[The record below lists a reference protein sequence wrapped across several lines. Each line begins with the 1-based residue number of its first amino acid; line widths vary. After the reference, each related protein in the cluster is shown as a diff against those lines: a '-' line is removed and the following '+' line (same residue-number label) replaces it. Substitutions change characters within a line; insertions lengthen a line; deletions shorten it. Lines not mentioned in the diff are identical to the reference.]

1 MVQVVPPNS
10 LLELSDESLVDAAYS
25 GDRDAFDVLLARH
38 GERVSSVVRGMVEH
52 RQDAEDIVQDVLLRA
67 WRAMPT
73 FRSESSFATWLHRIA
88 VNAALDFRRRRAAP
102 TEESIDRALESNHE
116 PLAGVL
122 GVDASPDQGWNRV
135 TLRDVLM
142 AHIRALSEPERTVF
156 VLRDLE
162 DASTAQTAKAL
173 GVSEGLVRWR
183 LHRARKHLRAR
194 LARPLAV
201 GALGSFAVTS
211 RGLR

>member
-1 MVQVVPPNS
+1 MVQVVPSNS
-10 LLELSDESLVDAAYS
+10 LLELSDEALVDAACC
-25 GDRDAFDVLLARH
+25 GDRHAFDELLARH
-38 GERVSSVVRGMVEH
+38 GERVMSVVRSMVEH

-67 WRAMPT
+67 WRAMST
-73 FRSESSFATWLHRIA
+73 FRAESSFSTWLHRIA
-88 VNAALDFRRRRAAP
+88 VNAALDFRRRRHAP
-102 TEESIDRALESNHE
+102 AEESIDRALESSE
-116 PLAGVL
+116 QPLGTVM
-122 GVDASPDQGWNRV
+122 GVDPGPDQGWNRV

-142 AHIRALSEPERTVF
+142 AHIRSLSEPERTVL

-162 DASTAQTAKAL
+162 DASTAQTARAL